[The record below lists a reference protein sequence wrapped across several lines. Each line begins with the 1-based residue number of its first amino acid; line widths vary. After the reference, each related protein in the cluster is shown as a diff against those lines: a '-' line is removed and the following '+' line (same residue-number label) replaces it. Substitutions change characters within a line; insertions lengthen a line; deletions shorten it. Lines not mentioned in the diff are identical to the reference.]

1 MSPLA
6 LDPHPFGCP
15 LGLACTPSE
24 MPDRVLQVVLRLRD
38 LTFPTV
44 HVVNP
49 SRGASYPILN
59 LYAHADDPRPRVVLF
74 PGWEDDRASVRRR
87 LDYGRQLT
95 LLRRIHDAGVPG
107 EQLEQWHGDALEG
120 LVEVPFEVP
129 MAVTAPRMVGV
140 AHELFD
146 AMGDLLRIT
155 VATVPRPAGPDL
167 HVVRLYAPNEARPR
181 LILFPGWWS
190 ALESPRDRVDPA
202 AVAAWLQ
209 GEATRREIPVEALRR
224 AG

>member
-6 LDPHPFGCP
+6 LDPHPYGCP

-24 MPDRVLQVVLRLRD
+24 MPDRVLQIVLRLRD
-38 LTFPTV
+38 LTSPTV

-59 LYAHADDPRPRVVLF
+59 LYADADDARPRVVLF

-95 LLRRIHDAGVPG
+95 LLQRIHDAGVPG
-107 EQLEQWHGDALEG
+107 EQLEHWHGEALDG
-120 LVEVPFEVP
+120 LADRPLLLP
-129 MAVTAPRMVGV
+129 MAVTAPRMLGV

-146 AMGDLLRIT
+146 ALGDVLRIT
-155 VATVPRPAGPDL
+155 IAALPRPDGPDL
-167 HVVRLYAPNEARPR
+167 QAVRVYAPGEARPR
-181 LILFPGWWS
+181 LVLLPGWSTS
-190 ALESPRDRVDPA
+190 AEAPRDRVDATA
-202 AVAAWLQ
+202 AAAWLE
-209 GEATRREIPVEALRR
+209 GDAGRRELPIAALREAR
-224 AG
+224 